1 MYYVYEIV
9 NLKNNKRYIG
19 ITNNV
24 KRRFSSHLSA
34 LRYNKHVN
42 AKLQRA
48 FNKYGEI
55 AFEFNII
62 EKTLCSS
69 EELANKETYYIKYF
83 DSFNNGYNLSY
94 GGGRLWQMCLFRKS
108 KKHVENIKMWI

>member
-48 FNKYGEI
+48 FNNLPYTK
-55 AFEFNII
+55 
-62 EKTLCSS
+62 K
-69 EELANKETYYIKYF
+69 EL
-83 DSFNNGYNLSY
+83 YNMLINY
-94 GGGRLWQMCLFRKS
+94 QS
-108 KKHVENIKMWI
+108 KKEFLEGLETR